1 MKNQID
7 LGMDLVTGK
16 ILQLRDLAQDFL
28 RAEIAEIAEIAERVE
43 GQLDIQGF
51 YTSG

>member
-1 MKNQID
+1 
-7 LGMDLVTGK
+7 MDLVTGK

-28 RAEIAEIAEIAERVE
+28 RAEIAEIAERVE